1 MHLPPSYK
9 VQVKL
14 SWKPTAAQQSE
25 AAAAAKRP
33 SDKAGNTKP
42 TATGAKNIKTG
53 GMHSDRAMYAPPTG
67 KFSDKAGSAPGKSC
81 YS

>member
-42 TATGAKNIKTG
+42 AATGAKNIKTG

-67 KFSDKAGSAPGKSC
+67 KFSDKAGSAPGKCFS
-81 YS
+81 